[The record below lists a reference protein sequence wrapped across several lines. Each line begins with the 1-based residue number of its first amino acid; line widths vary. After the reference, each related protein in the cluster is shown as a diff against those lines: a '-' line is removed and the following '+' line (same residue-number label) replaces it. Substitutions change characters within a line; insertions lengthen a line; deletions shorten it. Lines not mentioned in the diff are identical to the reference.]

1 MFFIK
6 FNMKNKFNHMKQYQY
21 KITLLSCILGLMF
34 CFSSCREDLLNQ
46 VPAGELSSQLFWKT
60 EADAEYALN
69 GAYSATRRL
78 FSREYQFDGLGEYLL
93 FDGTAATWQTSG
105 DRAIAYRNG
114 AFNNPSGS
122 YGGSFDYYFQYSYA
136 AINHVNY
143 VIKNVEAMLPN
154 VTNDASRVKLEAI
167 IGEARMLRGMIYFRL
182 ISMWGDVP
190 YIDKIITSND
200 EVASIERTPIRT
212 IRESILADF
221 SYAWE
226 KLPDKPAALGR
237 FTKWG
242 ALAFRGKFHLY
253 WACWNRTSWPW
264 ATPVGPEGG
273 WPELDTFTPNA
284 AESAQSYVDAA
295 TDLKKV
301 IQESGITLFRNGE
314 PGSWGEMGGCDPLPN
329 YYYLFIPTANADP
342 ELMVGFTHGG
352 TGTGQGEELMRDFG
366 TRATEGSQGWGQPRY
381 ELADRYQSTITGD
394 FLPPL
399 IPLNPSVV
407 ADART
412 RENSAL
418 NPESYLNRDY
428 RMKSTLLW
436 DDETMVTM
444 LNLKFDQIRKYRYK
458 TLTGKVDGF
467 GAINAARDRTGYIM
481 RKFVRNYAG
490 QGRSDGDYHMPVMR
504 LADVY
509 LLYAEAA
516 NEAYGPTGDGGL
528 ALEVVNKVR
537 HRGNLPAL
545 KPEKYANKETFFY
558 AIEQERIVELF
569 DEGHRLFDIR
579 RWRSIE
585 RAFLPPQTSPGYRM
599 YDTHGALQHT
609 YFNNTPL
616 LSYQRMY
623 IFRIPPSERN
633 RNPNLTQNKPW
644 L

>member
-1 MFFIK
+1 MKRIKDIYRRFFLCTMGCVI
-6 FNMKNKFNHMKQYQY
+6 F
-21 KITLLSCILGLMF
+21 L
-34 CFSSCREDLLNQ
+34 SSCKDSLLEQ
-46 VPAGELSSQLFWKT
+46 IPAGEVASSLYWKT
-60 EADAEYALN
+60 VADAEYALN
-69 GAYSATRRL
+69 GAYSATRRV
-78 FSREYQFDGLGEYLL
+78 FSRDYMFDGLGEYMI
-93 FDGTAATWQTSG
+93 FRSSAQTSQSTG
-105 DRAIAYRNG
+105 DRAIAYRG
-114 AFNNPSGS
+114 GTFNNPSAS
-122 YGGSFDYYFQYSYA
+122 YGSSFDNYFQYSYA
-136 AINHVNY
+136 AINHINY
-143 VIKNVEAMLPN
+143 VIQNVENML
-154 VTNDASRVKLEAI
+154 ASGENEGSRETLESF
-167 IGEARMLRGMIYFRL
+167 IGEARMLRGMVYFRL

-190 YIDKIITSND
+190 YFDKIIESND
-200 EVASIERTPIRT
+200 EVADIPRTPIAT
-212 IRESILADF
+212 IKDAILDDF
-221 SYAWE
+221 TYAWE
-226 KLPDKPAALGR
+226 KLPDQPAALGR

-264 ATPVGPEGG
+264 STPVSPSGG

-284 AESAQSYVDAA
+284 AESAASYEAA
-295 TDLKKV
+295 AADLKQV
-301 IQESGITLFRNGE
+301 IQESGITLFRGGDPGE
-314 PGSWGEMGGCDPLPN
+314 WGEMGGSDVLPN
-329 YYYLFIPTANADP
+329 YYYLFLPTANADP

-366 TRATEGSQGWGQPRY
+366 TRATEGAQGWGQPRY
-381 ELADRYQSTITGD
+381 ELAARYQSTITGD
-394 FLPPL
+394 FVAPL
-399 IPLNPSVV
+399 IPVNP
-407 ADART
+407 AEPNART
-412 RENSAL
+412 RENSTL
-418 NPESYLNRDY
+418 NPESYRDRDY

-436 DDETMVTM
+436 DGETMVTM
-444 LNLKFDQIRKYRYK
+444 RNLAVDQVRKYQYK
-458 TLTGKVDGF
+458 TLTGIVDGF
-467 GAINAARDRTGYIM
+467 GAINADADQTGHIM

-490 QGRSDGDYHMPVMR
+490 QGRSDGDYTWPVMR

-545 KPEKYANKETFFY
+545 AGDKYSSKENFFY

-569 DEGHRLFDIR
+569 AEGHRLFDLR

-599 YDTHGALQHT
+599 YDTHGGLRNT

-633 RNPNLTQNKPW
+633 RNPNLTQNVPW

>member
-1 MFFIK
+1 MKKFIYHT
-6 FNMKNKFNHMKQYQY
+6 FHF
-21 KITLLSCILGLMF
+21 ICIVAILLS
-34 CFSSCREDLLNQ
+34 FSSCKEDLLDQ
-46 VPAGELSSQLFWKT
+46 IPAGELSSGLFWKT
-60 EADAEYALN
+60 EADAEFALN
-69 GAYSATRRL
+69 GAYSATRRI
-78 FSREYQFDGLGEYLL
+78 FSRDYLFDGLGDYLR
-93 FDGTAATWQTSG
+93 FRGSAGSSQTTG

-114 AFNNPSGS
+114 GYSNPSGS
-122 YGGSFDYYFQYSYA
+122 YGSSFDNYFQYSYA

-143 VIKNVEAMLPN
+143 VIQNVEGMLPN
-154 VTNDASRVKLEAI
+154 VTNDESRAKLEAI

-190 YIDKIITSND
+190 YIDKIVNSND
-200 EVASIERTPIRT
+200 EVANIERTSIT
-212 IRESILADF
+212 IIKDSIMADF
-221 SYAWE
+221 TYAWE

-242 ALAFRGKFHLY
+242 ALAFRGKLQLY
-253 WACWNRTSWPW
+253 WASWNRTSWPW
-264 ATPVGPEGG
+264 DTPVGPEGG
-273 WPELDTFTPNA
+273 WPELDTFTPNNAESVQSYAAA
-284 AESAQSYVDAA
+284 AE
-295 TDLKKV
+295 DLKKV

-314 PGSWGEMGGCDPLPN
+314 PGSIGEMGDSETLPN
-329 YYYLFIPTANADP
+329 YYYLFIPTSNADP

-352 TGTGQGEELMRDFG
+352 IGTGQGEELMRDFG
-366 TRATEGSQGWGQPRY
+366 TRSTEGSQGWGQPRY
-381 ELADRYQSTITGD
+381 ELANRYQSTVTGE
-394 FLPPL
+394 FMPPL
-399 IPLNPSVV
+399 IPLNPSVS
-407 ADART
+407 DART

-418 NPESYLNRDY
+418 NPESYRDRDY

-436 DDETMVTM
+436 DGETMVTM
-444 LNLKFDQIRKYRYK
+444 LNLSFDRIRKYRYK
-458 TLTGKVDGF
+458 TLTGTIDGF
-467 GAINAARDRTGYIM
+467 GAINADGDQTGYLM
-481 RKFVRNYAG
+481 RKFMRNYAG

-545 KPEKYANKETFFY
+545 NPDKYADKETFFY

-569 DEGHRLFDIR
+569 AEGHRLFDIR

-585 RAFLPPQTSPGYRM
+585 RVFLPPQTSPGYRM
-599 YDTHGALQHT
+599 YDTHGAVRNT
-609 YFNNTPL
+609 YFNNTSL

-623 IFRIPPSERN
+623 LFRIPPSERN

>member
-1 MFFIK
+1 
-6 FNMKNKFNHMKQYQY
+6 MKPKSKKTKYSIGLFACVVG
-21 KITLLSCILGLMF
+21 CII
-34 CFSSCREDLLNQ
+34 CFSSCKDDLLEQ
-46 VPAGELSSQLFWKT
+46 VPAGELASVLFWKT

-69 GAYSATRRL
+69 GAYSATRRI
-78 FSREYQFDGLGEYLL
+78 FSRDYMFDGLGEYVRWRSS
-93 FDGTAATWQTSG
+93 ATESQSTG

-114 AFNNPSGS
+114 AYTSPSGTYGNS
-122 YGGSFDYYFQYSYA
+122 YDYYFRYAYA
-136 AINHVNY
+136 AVNHANY
-143 VIKNVEAMLPN
+143 VIQNVEAMLPN
-154 VTNDASRVKLEAI
+154 VTNDASRANLEAI
-167 IGEARMLRGMIYFRL
+167 IGEARMLRGMTYFRL
-182 ISMWGDVP
+182 ITMWGDVP
-190 YIDKIITSND
+190 FFDRIIESNS
-200 EVASIERTPIRT
+200 EVDNILRTPIT
-212 IRESILADF
+212 EIKESILADF
-221 SYAWE
+221 TYAWE
-226 KLPDKPAALGR
+226 KLPDKPAKLGR

-264 ATPVGPEGG
+264 TSVVAPNGG
-273 WPELDTFTPNA
+273 WPELDTFTPNS
-284 AESAQSYVDAA
+284 AESAQSYIAA
-295 TDLKKV
+295 AADLKKV
-301 IQESGITLFRNGE
+301 IQESGLTLFRNGE
-314 PGSWGEMGGCDPLPN
+314 PGSWGEMGECDVLPN
-329 YYYLFIPTANADP
+329 YYHLFIPTANADP

-381 ELADRYQSTITGD
+381 ELADRYQSTITGE
-394 FLPPL
+394 FCEPL
-399 IPLNPSVV
+399 IPLNPSV

-418 NPESYLNRDY
+418 NPESYRNRDY
-428 RMKSTLLW
+428 RMKSTILW
-436 DDETMVTM
+436 DGETMVTM
-444 LNLKFDQIRKYRYK
+444 LNLSFDQIRKYQYK
-458 TLTGKVDGF
+458 TLTGTVNGF
-467 GAINAARDRTGYIM
+467 GAINADADATGYIM

-490 QGRSDGDYHMPVMR
+490 QGRADGDYHIPAMR

-545 KPEKYANKETFFY
+545 KSDKYSDKETFFY

-569 DEGHRLFDIR
+569 AEGHRIFDLR

-585 RAFLPPQTSPGYRM
+585 RVFLPPQTSPGFRM
-599 YDTHGALQHT
+599 YDTHGALRST
-609 YFNNTPL
+609 YFNNTSL
-616 LSYQRMY
+616 LTYQRMY

>member
-1 MFFIK
+1 
-6 FNMKNKFNHMKQYQY
+6 MKYKQN
-21 KITLLSCILGLMF
+21 TFLSFMLGLLF

-46 VPAGELSSQLFWKT
+46 VPAGELSSVLFWKT

-69 GAYSATRRL
+69 GAYSATRRI
-78 FSREYQFDGLGEYLL
+78 FSRDYVFDGLGDYLR
-93 FDGTAATWQTSG
+93 FRGSAGTSQTTG

-114 AFNNPSGS
+114 AYSNPSGS
-122 YGGSFDYYFQYSYA
+122 YGSSFDNYFQYSYA

-143 VIKNVEAMLPN
+143 VIENVEAMLPN
-154 VTNDASRVKLEAI
+154 AASDASRTKLEAI

-190 YIDKIITSND
+190 FIDKIVNSND
-200 EVASIERTPIRT
+200 EVQYIERTSIRD
-212 IRESILADF
+212 IREAILADF
-221 SYAWE
+221 TYAWE

-264 ATPVGPEGG
+264 ATPVSPNGG
-273 WPELDTFTPNA
+273 WPELETFTPNA

-295 TDLKKV
+295 ADLRKV
-301 IQESGITLFRNGE
+301 IQESGLKLFRNGE
-314 PGSWGEMGGCDPLPN
+314 PGSWGEMGSCDILPN
-329 YYYLFIPTANADP
+329 YYDLFIPTANADP

-381 ELADRYQSTITGD
+381 EIADRYQSTITGD
-394 FLPPL
+394 FLPKL
-399 IPLNPSVV
+399 IPMNPST
-407 ADART
+407 AGART
-412 RENSAL
+412 MPNSAL
-418 NPESYLNRDY
+418 NPESYRNRDY
-428 RMKSTLLW
+428 RMKGTLLW
-436 DDETMVTM
+436 DGETMVTM
-444 LNLKFDQIRKYRYK
+444 LNLSFDQVRKYQYK
-458 TLTGKVDGF
+458 TLTGTVEGF
-467 GAINAARDRTGYIM
+467 GAINADGDQTGYIM

-490 QGRSDGDYHMPVMR
+490 QGRSDGDYHWPVMR

-509 LLYAEAA
+509 LMYAEAS
-516 NEAYGPTGDGGL
+516 NEAVGPTGDGGL

-545 KPEKYANKETFFY
+545 KPEKYADKVTFFE

-569 DEGHRLFDIR
+569 AEGHRFFDLR

-585 RAFLPPQTSPGYRM
+585 RAFLPPQTSPGFRM
-599 YDTHGALQHT
+599 YDTHGAVRNT
-609 YFNNTPL
+609 YFNNTSL

-623 IFRIPPSERN
+623 LFRIPPSERN